1 MSLSPRLRAPFAA
14 IDRVFGILVVPLA
27 MLLAS
32 LLLRALG
39 FTVAVIDTDEGL
51 YLVQAQQWLRGHW
64 PLVAVWDM
72 HPVGAPA
79 VFAAAM
85 AIFGESI
92 ATIRLL
98 GCLCVALAAW
108 ALYGAVRAAG
118 GPRGIGL
125 AAGFIYIAHSLR
137 MGGLATNTEI
147 LFAPLTV
154 AAMALGIR
162 GLAGTL
168 RLREAPS
175 WPGLVA
181 MGLLIGSALA
191 IKPVM
196 VVEGCLCFALM
207 VFPALWHR
215 LLPWR
220 RALAMAAA
228 YAGLCAL
235 PTLIFGLLYWWQGA
249 LADFLDGTFLGP
261 LRYAEGRLGGV
272 ESFHRIL
279 VEILTLLW
287 PIALAAIALLRWLP
301 RGGIA
306 GMLVRVGLIWFAA
319 ASVGVASP
327 GYFYPHYFLLW
338 LPSLAL
344 MATFGC
350 WRLARWLPAHRR
362 APGFALLVAVVMIGS
377 WRADATARVDRGI
390 GLFEA
395 DPVVEITRLIRA
407 ELKPGETIFVANY
420 HPVIYALT
428 DAALPTRFVFPAQLT
443 GEFTDI
449 AGINTDAE
457 VARIMATR
465 PRFVVIDRGWWPRL
479 RESAAVIITEAL
491 ESDYHQVGEVPEE
504 RGPIE
509 LWAPK

>member
-27 MLLAS
+27 MLLSS

-85 AIFGESI
+85 ALLGESI

-118 GPRGIGL
+118 GPRGIAL

-147 LFAPLTV
+147 LFAPLV
-154 AAMALGIR
+154 VSAMALGLR
-162 GLAGTL
+162 GLVRAT
-168 RLREAPS
+168 RFREAPG
-175 WPGLVA
+175 WPPLVA
-181 MGLLIGSALA
+181 MGLAIGAALA

-207 VFPALWHR
+207 VFPALWLR

-228 YAGLCAL
+228 YAALCAL
-235 PTLIFGLLYWWQGA
+235 PTAVFGLLYWWQGA
-249 LADFLDGTFLGP
+249 FQDFLDGTFLGP
-261 LRYAEGRLGGV
+261 LRYSEGRLGAA

-287 PIALAAIALLRWLP
+287 PFALAGIALLRWLP
-301 RGGIA
+301 RRGIA
-306 GMLVRVGLIWFAA
+306 GTLLRVGVLWFLA

-327 GYFYPHYFLLW
+327 GYFFPHYFLLW

-350 WRLARWLPAHRR
+350 WRLARWLPRRRR
-362 APGFALLVAVVMIGS
+362 AAGFALLVGVVILGS
-377 WRADATARVDRGI
+377 WRADATARIDRGI

-395 DPVVEITRLIRA
+395 DPVVEISRMIRA
-407 ELKPGETIFVANY
+407 GLKPGETIFVANY

-457 VARIMATR
+457 VARIMASR

-479 RESAAVIITEAL
+479 RESAAAIISEAL
-491 ESDYHQVGEVPEE
+491 ESDYTQVGEVPEE

>member
-14 IDRVFGILVVPLA
+14 IDHVFGILVVPLA
-27 MLLAS
+27 MLLAA

-51 YLVQAQQWLRGHW
+51 YLVQAQSWLRGHW
-64 PLVAVWDM
+64 PLVEVWDM

-79 VFAAAM
+79 MFAAAM
-85 AIFGESI
+85 AVFGESI

-98 GCLCVALAAW
+98 GCICVALAGW
-108 ALYGAVRAAG
+108 AIYGAMRVAG

-125 AAGFIYIAHSLR
+125 AAGFIYVAHSLR

-147 LFAPLTV
+147 LFAPMVTG
-154 AAMALGIR
+154 AMALGIR
-162 GLAGTL
+162 GTAEAL
-168 RLREAPS
+168 RRGQGPGWPS
-175 WPGLVA
+175 LIA
-181 MGLLIGSALA
+181 MGLAIGAALS

-196 VVEGCLCFALM
+196 VVEGCLAFALL
-207 VFPALWHR
+207 VFPALWR
-215 LLPWR
+215 RVLPWG

-235 PTLIFGLLYWWQGA
+235 PTILFGLLYWSRGELPA
-249 LADFLDGTFLGP
+249 FLDGTFLAP
-261 LRYAEGRLGGV
+261 LRYAGGRLGPV
-272 ESFHRIL
+272 ESFHRVL

-287 PIALAAIALLRWLP
+287 PFLLAGIALLRWLP
-301 RGGIA
+301 RPGIA
-306 GMLVRVGLIWFAA
+306 GTLARIGLIWFLA
-319 ASVGVASP
+319 ASLGVASP

-338 LPSLAL
+338 LPPLAIL
-344 MATFGC
+344 ATLGC
-350 WRLARWLPAHRR
+350 WWLARWLPPHRR
-362 APGFALLVAVVMIGS
+362 AAGFALLVAVVMVGS

-395 DPVVEITRLIRA
+395 DPVIEISRMIRA

-428 DAALPTRFVFPAQLT
+428 DAALPTRFIFPAQLT
-443 GEFTDI
+443 GEFTEV
-449 AGINTDAE
+449 AGINTDDE
-457 VARIMATR
+457 VARIMASR
-465 PRFVVIDRGWWPRL
+465 PRFVVVDRGWWPRL
-479 RESAAVIITEAL
+479 RESAAAIIAETL